1 MSKTRTYSRR
11 GRALRRLALL
21 LVLLAASAALR
32 IGIGSYCVTPEQAL
46 RRMESQNG
54 VSGLEIIRTTD
65 SVGNPGGE
73 KRILICHTEGYI
85 ALNLVKF
92 TPMSGWGSRAF
103 YVLDT
108 DNTDNP
114 KDRNLLYMCE
124 EMDTGEAWF
133 CLFGF
138 VPEGEEP
145 PTFRVGIYNEDA
157 RKEDG
162 SDQLLNTVTYTP
174 TPTIRVEGGM
184 LFFEQHT
191 YSAPKAETPEEQR
204 EINISH
210 DGLHDGVWEKE
221 YWWSESNI

>member
-21 LVLLAASAALR
+21 LVLLLASAALR

-92 TPMSGWGSRAF
+92 TPMPGR
-103 YVLDT
+103 
-108 DNTDNP
+108 
-114 KDRNLLYMCE
+114 R
-124 EMDTGEAWF
+124 
-133 CLFGF
+133 
-138 VPEGEEP
+138 
-145 PTFRVGIYNEDA
+145 
-157 RKEDG
+157 
-162 SDQLLNTVTYTP
+162 TVQT
-174 TPTIRVEGGM
+174 
-184 LFFEQHT
+184 
-191 YSAPKAETPEEQR
+191 SC
-204 EINISH
+204 
-210 DGLHDGVWEKE
+210 
-221 YWWSESNI
+221 

>member
-1 MSKTRTYSRR
+1 MSKTRTYSRQ

-21 LVLLAASAALR
+21 LVLLVASAALR

-46 RRMESQNG
+46 RRMETQNG
-54 VSGLEIIRTTD
+54 VSDMAVIHTEK
-65 SVGNPGGE
+65 SVGNPAG
-73 KRILICHTEGYI
+73 KRLIQICQREEYI
-85 ALNLVKF
+85 AFNMMEF
-92 TPMSGWGSRAF
+92 WYQSGWGSRDF
-103 YVLDT
+103 HVMDLND
-108 DNTDNP
+108 P
-114 KDRNLLYMCE
+114 EEHSFLYMCE
-124 EMDTGEAWF
+124 EMGMGQAWF
-133 CLFGF
+133 CLLGF
-138 VPEGEEP
+138 VPEGEQA
-145 PTFRVGIYNEDA
+145 PTFRVGVYNEDA